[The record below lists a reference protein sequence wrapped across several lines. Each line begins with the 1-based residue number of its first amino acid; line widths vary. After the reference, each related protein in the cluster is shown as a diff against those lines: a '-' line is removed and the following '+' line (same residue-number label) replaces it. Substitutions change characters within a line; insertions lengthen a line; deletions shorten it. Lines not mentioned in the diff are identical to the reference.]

1 MAGYRVAVI
10 GATGAVGQTM
20 LRVLEERKFP
30 VAALRLTASA
40 RSAGRVLTF
49 RGEPHTVEETTE
61 ASFEG
66 VQIAL
71 FAGGDGASGRF
82 GRLAASAGGV
92 VIDNSSTF
100 RMESDVPLVVP
111 EVNRHALSGHRGI
124 VANPNC
130 STITMVLA
138 LRPLHDAVP
147 IRRVV
152 ACTYQSVSG
161 SGQENMDALL
171 EQTRRL
177 LTRPDLLRGRPTP
190 GEVEQVAGTPLPI
203 AFNLLPQWKW
213 MPGGWTEEEHKIMN
227 EIKKILETD
236 LPMSVTTVRVPVLVS
251 HLVALH
257 VEFSGPLPVE
267 KARALLAGAPGVELV
282 DDPERGI
289 YPTPLYATG
298 RDTCLVGRLRPDPSV
313 PYGLTLLAAADN
325 LRKGAA
331 LNAVQI
337 AEALVHD
344 GRLAGVRA

>member
-10 GATGAVGQTM
+10 GATGAVGRAM
-20 LRVLEERKFP
+20 LQVLEERKFP
-30 VAALRLTASA
+30 VATLRLTASA
-40 RSAGRVLTF
+40 RSTGRVLTF
-49 RGEPHTVEETTE
+49 RGAPHTVEETTE
-61 ASFEG
+61 ASFAG

-82 GRLAASAGGV
+82 GRLTASAGGV

-100 RMESDVPLVVP
+100 RMDADVPLVVP
-111 EVNRHALSGHRGI
+111 EVNRHALAGHRGI

-130 STITMVLA
+130 TAITMVLA
-138 LRPLHDAVP
+138 LRPLHAAVP

-161 SGQENMDALL
+161 AGQENMDALL

-177 LTRPDLLRGRPTP
+177 LARPDLLQGHPTP
-190 GEVEQVAGTPLPI
+190 REVEQVAGTPLPI

-236 LPMSVTTVRVPVLVS
+236 LPVSVTTVRVPVLVS

-257 VEFSGPLPVE
+257 VELSGPLPVE
-267 KARALLAGAPGVELV
+267 RARSLLAGAPGVELV

-313 PYGLTLLAAADN
+313 PYGLALLAVSDN